1 MRTKEILVG
10 TDGTTT
16 SRAAVRWAA
25 REAHRRRRPLRI
37 AHAFDWRSE
46 AARYDVG
53 AENVDVARLLADAVV
68 AAALDEARMAAPT
81 VAVEADTLIGDP
93 APRLLSAAAGAELL
107 VVGNRGRGGFAS
119 LLLGSVSQRVATH
132 APCPVAVVRG
142 RGDAAEGPVA
152 VGVDGSPAADHVLA
166 TAFEAA
172 AGRDARLH
180 VIRTYLPPSVVWAGA
195 VPAVDLD
202 TPQED
207 AAERE
212 RLRDL
217 LDPWRHKYPQ
227 VTVEVLVSHDSPA
240 AVLTHLSHNAQLVVV
255 GSRGHGTVAGVL
267 LGSVAQDV
275 IAHSKVPVV
284 LVK

>member
-93 APRLLSAAAGAELL
+93 ARRLLSAAADEGDCPTMSNNPDAP
-107 VVGNRGRGGFAS
+107 NRLAS
-119 LLLGSVSQRVATH
+119 
-132 APCPVAVVRG
+132 P
-142 RGDAAEGPVA
+142 
-152 VGVDGSPAADHVLA
+152 
-166 TAFEAA
+166 
-172 AGRDARLH
+172 RDA
-180 VIRTYLPPSVVWAGA
+180 G
-195 VPAVDLD
+195 
-202 TPQED
+202 
-207 AAERE
+207 
-212 RLRDL
+212 LRSAS
-217 LDPWRHKYPQ
+217 
-227 VTVEVLVSHDSPA
+227 TM
-240 AVLTHLSHNAQLVVV
+240 
-255 GSRGHGTVAGVL
+255 
-267 LGSVAQDV
+267 
-275 IAHSKVPVV
+275 
-284 LVK
+284 